1 MLRGSQSDTAES
13 PKPAAP
19 FVIWTPFK
27 HSAFT
32 VVWIATVVANIGGW
46 MYSAACSWLMLS
58 LDPAPLMVSFV
69 QVASSLPMFLFAI
82 PAGALVDIV
91 EKRRLL
97 LGGEIASAVLS
108 ILFAGMVAFGLM
120 TPTRLLFISFLL
132 AATAAVTAPAWQ
144 AIVPLLVPKPD
155 LQAAVTA
162 NSLGVNVSRAIGPA
176 LGGALIGAFGIVT
189 PFAIN
194 ALSNLGAIGALLW
207 WREPTHANSRLP
219 AEHLRRAIGAGLRH
233 AMYNRPFSDTL
244 VRAIGFFLFSSAYW
258 ALLPLVSRS
267 QIGGGAGSYGV
278 LLGAIGLSAVFGA
291 VMLPWL
297 KQWLGPGRLTV
308 AGSLGTAVATGLFA
322 LAHNLVAGICASLI
336 AGLCWIATLSS
347 LNVSAQI
354 ALPDW
359 VRGRGLAIY
368 VTFMFGAL
376 SLGSVVWGQ
385 LAASI
390 GLTPA
395 MLLAAAGGV
404 LSLPILRFWKIQ
416 SAEGLDLSPSQ
427 HWPDPKVTG
436 DIDVESGPVM
446 VMIRYHVAPADHARF
461 LAAIE
466 KAGLERRRD
475 GAFRWRIFEDASEVG
490 CFVETFLVASW
501 LDHLRQHGRVTNAD
515 RALEDVVR
523 NLDAGAGPN
532 TTHLIAP
539 RLHRS
544 LRRRWE

>member
-13 PKPAAP
+13 PKPATQFA
-19 FVIWTPFK
+19 IWTPFK

-91 EKRRLL
+91 DKRRLL
-97 LGGEIASAVLS
+97 LGGEIASAVLA
-108 ILFAGMVAFGLM
+108 IVFAGMVAFGLM
-120 TPTRLLFISFLL
+120 TSTRLLFISFLL
-132 AATAAVTAPAWQ
+132 AATAALTTPAWQ
-144 AIVPLLVPKPD
+144 AIVPMLVPKPD

-176 LGGALIGAFGIVT
+176 LSGALIGAFGIVA

-194 ALSNLGAIGALLW
+194 ALSNLGVIGALLW
-207 WREPTHANSRLP
+207 WREPTRASSRLP
-219 AEHLRRAIGAGLRH
+219 PEHLRRAIGAGLRH
-233 AMYNRPFSDTL
+233 ALYNRPFSDTL
-244 VRAIGFFLFSSAYW
+244 VRATGFFLFASAYW
-258 ALLPLVSRS
+258 ALLPIVSRS
-267 QIGGGAGSYGV
+267 QIGGGAGHYGV
-278 LLGAIGLSAVFGA
+278 LLGAIGLSAVCGA

-297 KQWLGPGRLTV
+297 RQWLGPELLTV
-308 AGSLGTAVATGLFA
+308 AGSLGTAAATGLFA
-322 LAHNLVAGICASLI
+322 IAHNLITGICASFI

-368 VTFMFGAL
+368 ATFMFGAL

-385 LAASI
+385 LAASL
-390 GLTPA
+390 GLTPT

-416 SAEGLDLSPSQ
+416 SAEGLDLSPSL
-427 HWPDPKVTG
+427 HWSDPEVTA
-436 DIDVESGPVM
+436 DIDAEDGPVM
-446 VMIRYHVAPADHARF
+446 VMIRYHVDPADHARF

-466 KAGLERRRD
+466 KASLERRRD
-475 GAFRWRIFEDASEVG
+475 GAFRWRIFEDASEAG

-501 LDHLRQHGRVTNAD
+501 LDHLRQHERVTNAD
-515 RALEDVVR
+515 RALQDVVR
-523 NLDAGAGPN
+523 NFEVGAGPN
-532 TTHLIAP
+532 TTHLVTP
-539 RLHRS
+539 RL
-544 LRRRWE
+544 RRPLGRR